1 VPWLLVLVPTDGA
14 KCWNKI
20 AGTAAAATSG
30 SLYVG
35 FGLRRI
41 LQEGKHGGFGTR
53 IPTPTLKLV
62 CCVIVESIVYTE
74 VQNRSIY
81 REFRE
86 IEIPKP

>member
-1 VPWLLVLVPTDGA
+1 MSSVPTDGA

-20 AGTAAAATSG
+20 AGTAAAGTSG
-30 SLYVG
+30 CLYVG

-62 CCVIVESIVYTE
+62 CCVIVKSILCLQKYKTGVFIGSLG
-74 VQNRSIY
+74 R
-81 REFRE
+81 
-86 IEIPKP
+86 